1 MNNSRYF
8 SSTPPVVLN
17 LIIINALMLLA
28 TELLPV
34 GNRIV
39 GALALFNVESPLFH
53 SYQLVTYM
61 FLHGGFSHLFFNMFA
76 LWMFGRTLEYELG
89 SKRFLT
95 YYMVCGVGAGVLQ
108 LLVGWLE
115 YRYGNVGMMA
125 LMVPT
130 VGAFGC
136 RVRSAAC
143 FRRNAPQCGHH
154 AAHSADSDE
163 SQVVRGRVWR
173 DRTFLRHFG
182 PDGRCRPLRPC
193 RRYVVGIPA
202 ALLLETQ
209 RGDPLL
215 IDEQGVLRR
224 LQTRCFPETSEKF
237 AGQRVQRGDA
247 DPFGRDGCG
256 HDRNAAG
263 TVRAPG
269 ANLDFSGAGVGRSGG
284 LCNHPAGDVVLDH
297 SVAVRALPFRL
308 SYCCWR
314 AFSRCR
320 SS

>member
-130 VGAFGC
+130 VGASGAVFG
-136 RVRSAAC
+136 
-143 FRRNAPQCGHH
+143 
-154 AAHSADSDE
+154 
-163 SQVVRGRVWR
+163 
-173 DRTFLRHFG
+173 
-182 PDGRCRPLRPC
+182 
-193 RRYVVGIPA
+193 
-202 ALLLETQ
+202 LLLAFGVMHGVIELFFGISG
-209 RGDPLL
+209 RMDGVAHFAHVGGMLWGFLL
-215 IDEQGVLRR
+215 LYYWKHKGVIR
-224 LQTRCFPETSEKF
+224 
-237 AGQRVQRGDA
+237 
-247 DPFGRDGCG
+247 
-256 HDRNAAG
+256 
-263 TVRAPG
+263 
-269 ANLDFSGAGVGRSGG
+269 
-284 LCNHPAGDVVLDH
+284 
-297 SVAVRALPFRL
+297 
-308 SYCCWR
+308 Y
-314 AFSRCR
+314 
-320 SS
+320 